1 MLAGGVAFSACAILV
16 ALWFGSEKRDDELMM
31 FKILIS
37 HFQLISIVASFPF
50 SDNFRWVTDTLD
62 FINFANHAG
71 IEPVFVTTSTTS
83 VEDFAEL
90 VECKCLYGDSSD
102 LCAQQP
108 CCGRCQRLIS
118 WMMT

>member
-1 MLAGGVAFSACAILV
+1 MA
-16 ALWFGSEKRDDELMM
+16 ALLGL
-31 FKILIS
+31 L
-37 HFQLISIVASFPF
+37 FQLTLCTRAVPRRSPTLSRAARASRHRRREHRWTAGLLTTAAALCPASVQGPF
-50 SDNFRWVTDTLD
+50 D

-90 VECKCLYGDSSD
+90 VECKSLSGYSLG

-108 CCGRCQRLIS
+108 C
-118 WMMT
+118 